1 MIDGQGRNINYLRIS
16 VTDRCNLRCKYC
28 MPEKGVEKI
37 AREDILSYEEIDK
50 IVGVMARLGVDKIRL
65 TGGEPLV
72 RPDIVTLVKKIRSH
86 PQIREITMT
95 TNGIYLEEMAE
106 DLKKAGLNR
115 VNISL
120 DTLNPQGYRE
130 MTRGGDLKKALKG
143 IQAARQAG
151 LTPIKINVVLINGFN
166 DGEIEDFVAMT
177 RDEAV
182 DVRFIELM
190 PIGEVAN
197 WSKSHFISN
206 EEVLRRVPGLVPV
219 KGDDPSSPATY
230 YRLPRGKGKVGLI
243 SPISCKFCSLCNRIR
258 LTSEGF
264 LKPCLHSD
272 EEIPLR
278 PLVDSPDLLEATLRR
293 TVFNKPAEHHLEEG
307 KIISRNMFKIGG

>member
-1 MIDGQGRNINYLRIS
+1 MFDRYGRNINYLRIS

-28 MPEKGVEKI
+28 MPADGVEKI
-37 AREDILSYEEIDK
+37 PCEDILSYEEIDR
-50 IVGVMARLGVDKIRL
+50 IVGVMAGLGVTKIRL

-72 RPDIVTLVKKIRSH
+72 RPDIVTLVKKIRAH
-86 PQIREITMT
+86 PQIKEITMT
-95 TNGIYLEEMAE
+95 TNGVYLEEMAQS
-106 DLKKAGLNR
+106 LKEAGLDR

-120 DTLNPQGYRE
+120 DTMKPEGYHA
-130 MTRGGDLKKALKG
+130 MTRGGDLKKALAG
-143 IQAARQAG
+143 IAAAKRAG

-166 DGEIEDFVAMT
+166 DDEIEDFVGMT

-190 PIGEVAN
+190 PIGEVAT
-197 WSKSHFISN
+197 WSKSHFITN
-206 EEVLRRVPGLVPV
+206 EEVLKRVPGLLPV
-219 KGDDPSSPATY
+219 KAEDPSSPATY
-230 YRLPRGKGKVGLI
+230 YQLPGGRGKVGLI

-258 LTSEGF
+258 MTSEGY
-264 LKPCLHSD
+264 LKPCLHSN

-293 TVFNKPAEHHLEEG
+293 TVFNKPQEHHLEEG
-307 KIISRNMFKIGG
+307 NIISREMFKIGG